1 MDTPD
6 RRDLLVISD
15 LHLGEGLG
23 RDAPID
29 PRLEQELVA
38 FLDHH
43 RGPEREGPTPRRW
56 RLVVNGDAIDL
67 VGMTILPADVACAGE
82 LHPDDQKYG
91 LGGRSHAA
99 SVKVARVVEHHGDV
113 IRALARFVGEGH
125 DLALVVGNH
134 DAELHWPGVQDTL
147 RDGIAAAWDRE
158 PASRLPGAR
167 TADEVRAAVRF
178 HEWFFLEDGVAW
190 IEHGHQYDPYCSFED
205 ALAPATDG
213 QEIDPNV
220 GGMLL
225 RYVTHQFGHDV
236 HDAWGFSFFGYLRMW
251 WRQGLA
257 RGVGIGR
264 GYRDMC
270 MRLVAHWR
278 QRLPERLAERRLRAR
293 ERLVT
298 MAANVR
304 LSEERLLELAA
315 LWRPPHAADLGRLVR
330 ALMLDRLSLVLL
342 GPLLACVPLLVLPH
356 GWQLAGAG
364 VLAFPLG
371 AWFGTAITARE
382 SSDAR
387 SALRSTA
394 GLIRRIT
401 GVPIVVMGHT
411 HDPCAESD
419 AGGWYFNTGTWVAH
433 ADPRKAFTHVRIEHT
448 DAGVTALLCQWRG
461 GASVAYDPPPELS
474 AA

>member
-1 MDTPD
+1 VDPRD
-6 RRDLLVISD
+6 RKDLLVISD

-23 RDAPID
+23 RSGPID
-29 PRLEQELVA
+29 RRLEQELVA

-43 RGPEREGPTPRRW
+43 RTSDRRW

-67 VGMTILPADVACAGE
+67 VGMTILPGDVACAGD
-82 LHPDDQKYG
+82 LHPDDHTYG
-91 LGGRSHAA
+91 LGARSHAA
-99 SVKVARVVEHHGDV
+99 AVKVARVVEHHGDV

-147 RDGIAAAWDRE
+147 RDGIAAAWVRE
-158 PASRLPGAR
+158 PASGRPGAR
-167 TADEVRAAVRF
+167 TPDEVRASVRF

-225 RYVTHQFGHDV
+225 RYVTHRFADDV
-236 HDAWGFSFFGYLRMW
+236 HHAWGFSFFGYLRMW
-251 WRQGLA
+251 WRQGLERA
-257 RGVGIGR
+257 VGIGR

-270 MRLVAHWR
+270 LRLVAHWR
-278 QRLPERLAERRLRAR
+278 QRVPERLAERRVRAR
-293 ERLVT
+293 RSLAT
-298 MAANVR
+298 LAANVR
-304 LSEERLLELAA
+304 LSEEHLLEVAR
-315 LWRPPHAADLGRLVR
+315 LWRRPVVADLRRLVQ
-330 ALMLDRLSLVLL
+330 ALMLDRLSLVVL
-342 GPLLACVPLLVLPH
+342 GPLVACLPLLVMPD
-356 GWQLAGAG
+356 GWQLTGAG
-364 VLAFPLG
+364 LLAPGL
-371 AWFGTAITARE
+371 AVWFGAALQARE
-382 SSDAR
+382 PSDAR

-394 GLIRRIT
+394 SLIRGIT

-411 HDPCAESD
+411 HDPCAEAD
-419 AGGWYFNTGTWVAH
+419 AGGWYFNTGTWVPH
-433 ADPRKAFTHVRIEHT
+433 GDPRKAFTHVRIEHT
-448 DAGVTALLCQWRG
+448 DAGVKALLCQWRE
-461 GASVAYDPPPELS
+461 GASVAYEP